1 MSSTPPL
8 GVAGCSKHCYCAPA
22 AGVHQPG
29 EKIGTLW
36 SSNMASPKIQLVS
49 SMSLAINSILN
60 EDVPPRLPE
69 ATCNQD
75 AQQKQ
80 FKRPHLG
87 TPNLGFDD

>member
-1 MSSTPPL
+1 
-8 GVAGCSKHCYCAPA
+8 
-22 AGVHQPG
+22 
-29 EKIGTLW
+29 
-36 SSNMASPKIQLVS
+36 
-49 SMSLAINSILN
+49 MSLAINSILN

-87 TPNLGFDD
+87 TPNLGFDDWPIILVIFHSQVC